1 MMWAMKSAPPG
12 YNMMLN
18 KRWQHI
24 SQYKLSPD
32 VDTDALDRLI
42 ASVADFFEFPIALV
56 SVLGQKQWFI
66 AKSGLDVDFTS
77 LEDAFCRHVV
87 ALRAPLVIED
97 ASQHPDFRDNPLVL
111 AAPHIRFYAGVP
123 LTAGGREVGAVC
135 LIDSRPNTLSDKD
148 LRFLES
154 LSYFISDYIHLID
167 KQRAGISDGDFAMM
181 IESADVG
188 VWDWEISNDHN
199 VFNQRWCEML
209 GLESDEVESRSSFW
223 KSLIHSDDFTSVN
236 NAIRR
241 HLAQEDEVLNVEYR
255 MRHAEGHWLWVNTY
269 GRVVANDSAGRPLRL
284 TCVTRD
290 ISDKKSAELR
300 ERKQVQ
306 LLNFMNRAQSVFLHE
321 KDIRHSCELIFDELL
336 HLAESQFGLIG
347 QVQVRSDG
355 EKSLFIHALSNI
367 SWSEET
373 NEQYR
378 AYQRGELFFNN
389 LDNLFGHVVT
399 SGHVVLANRPRQHH
413 ASRGTPAGHP
423 PLLRFLGLPIKIADE
438 TVGMIGLANKEEDYT
453 EEDALFLQPLLDT
466 LGALFY
472 ALDVEKSRHHAE
484 QQLRYLAETDVLTKL
499 PNRRAFIERTS
510 AFYSQLKFTFSIAVI
525 DIDYFKSINDQYGHQ
540 VGDEVLQEVAFRL
553 SHSLRSDD
561 LVARLGGEEFGICL
575 YDTHDAP
582 TLELL
587 RRAIAE
593 TPILTS
599 EGAVHVTVSIGA
611 CQVKPRGSAEHW
623 EEDLRRA
630 DMALYRAK
638 KEGRNRVRWHMPSK
652 ETSFT

>member
-1 MMWAMKSAPPG
+1 
-12 YNMMLN
+12 MLN

-24 SQYKLSPD
+24 RHYKLSAD
-32 VDTDALDRLI
+32 VDTDALDKLI

-66 AKSGLDVDFTS
+66 AKSGLDVDVTS

-97 ASQHPDFRDNPLVL
+97 ASQHPDFCDNPLVL

-135 LIDSRPNTLSDKD
+135 LIDNRPNTLSEKD

-154 LSYFISDYIHLID
+154 LSYFISDYIYLID
-167 KQRAGISDGDFAMM
+167 KQRSGISNSDFAMM

-188 VWDWEISNDHN
+188 VWDWEIANDHS

-209 GLESDEVESRSSFW
+209 GLECDEVESRSSFW
-223 KSLIHSDDFTSVN
+223 KRLIHSEDFTSVN

-241 HLAQEDEVLNVEYR
+241 LLAQEDGVLNVEYR
-255 MRHAEGHWLWVNTY
+255 MCHAEGHWLWVNSY

-284 TCVTRD
+284 TCITRD
-290 ISDKKSAELR
+290 ISEKKSAELR

-306 LLNFMNRAQSVFLHE
+306 LLNFMNRAQSVFLRE

-336 HLAESQFGLIG
+336 YLAESQFGLIG

-399 SGHVVLANRPRQHH
+399 SGHVVIANRPRQHH

-423 PLLRFLGLPIKIADE
+423 PLQRFLGLPIKIADD
-438 TVGMIGLANKEEDYT
+438 TVGMIGLANKQDDYT
-453 EEDALFLQPLLDT
+453 DEDALFFQPLLDT

-472 ALDVEKSRHHAE
+472 ALEVEKSRHHAE
-484 QQLRYLAETDVLTKL
+484 QQLRYLAETDMLTTL
-499 PNRRAFIERTS
+499 PNRRAFVERAM
-510 AFYSQLKFTFSIAVI
+510 AFYLQARFTFTVAVI
-525 DIDYFKSINDQYGHQ
+525 DIDYFKSINDQYGHH
-540 VGDEVLQEVAFRL
+540 VGDEVLKEVANRL
-553 SHSLRSDD
+553 SNSLRTDD
-561 LVARLGGEEFGICL
+561 LVARMGGEEFGVCL
-575 YDTHDAP
+575 CDTHDAP
-582 TLELL
+582 TLETL
-587 RRAIAE
+587 RRGIAE
-593 TPILTS
+593 KPVLTS

-611 CQVKPRGSAEHW
+611 CQVSPCGSDEHW
-623 EEDLRRA
+623 EEDLRHA

-638 KEGRNRVRWHMPSK
+638 KEGRNRVRWHMPSIS
-652 ETSFT
+652 THFT

>member
-1 MMWAMKSAPPG
+1 
-12 YNMMLN
+12 MLN

-24 SQYKLSPD
+24 SQHKLAPD
-32 VDTDALDRLI
+32 VDTDALDKLI

-77 LEDAFCRHVV
+77 LENAFCRHVV

-97 ASQHPDFRDNPLVL
+97 ASQHPDFCDNPLVL

-123 LTAGGREVGAVC
+123 LTVGGREVGAVC
-135 LIDSRPNTLSDKD
+135 LIDNRPNTLSNKD
-148 LRFLES
+148 MRFLES
-154 LSYFISDYIHLID
+154 LSYFISDYVHLID
-167 KQRAGISDGDFAMM
+167 KQRVGISGSDFAIM

-223 KSLIHSDDFTSVN
+223 KSLIHSEDFTSVN

-241 HLAQEDEVLNVEYR
+241 HLAQEDDVLNVEYR
-255 MRHAEGHWLWVNTY
+255 MRHTEGYWLWVNTY

-306 LLNFMNRAQSVFLHE
+306 LLNFMNRAQSVFLQE
-321 KDIRHSCELIFDELL
+321 KNIRHSCEMIFDELL
-336 HLAESQFGLIG
+336 SLAESQFGLIG
-347 QVQVRSDG
+347 QVEIQSEG
-355 EKSLFIHALSNI
+355 NKSLFIHALSNI

-399 SGHVVLANRPRQHH
+399 SGNVVIANRPRHHH
-413 ASRGTPAGHP
+413 AARGTPAGHP
-423 PLLRFLGLPIKIADE
+423 PLLRFLGLPIKIANE
-438 TVGMIGLANKEEDYT
+438 TVGMIGLANKEQDYT

-472 ALDVEKSRHHAE
+472 ALEVEKSRHNAE

-499 PNRRAFIERTS
+499 PNRRAFIERI
-510 AFYSQLKFTFSIAVI
+510 AIFYSQYELTFSIAII

-553 SHSLRSDD
+553 RSSLRSDD
-561 LVARLGGEEFGICL
+561 LVARMGGEEFGVCF
-575 YDTHDAP
+575 YDTNDTP
-582 TLELL
+582 TLETL
-587 RRAIAE
+587 RKVIAAE
-593 TPILTS
+593 PFSTS
-599 EGAVHVTVSIGA
+599 EGEVSVTVSIGA
-611 CQVKPRGSAEHW
+611 CQVTPSGSTEYW
-623 EEDLRRA
+623 EEDLRCA

-638 KEGRNRVRWHMPSK
+638 KEGRNRVRWHMANLA
-652 ETSFT
+652 TSST